1 MENISFESEDLN
13 KYHKEKE
20 YIANSYVMRC
30 FSVTIALYFLCF
42 ILNLL
47 DIFIINKDLMLMG
60 FIPSMIIYAVMLIIA
75 NRVSLSSRK

>member
-1 MENISFESEDLN
+1 
-13 KYHKEKE
+13 
-20 YIANSYVMRC
+20 MRC
-30 FSVTIALYFLCF
+30 FSVTIALYCLCF